1 MLKQSCRFTADVK
14 SILDVAER
22 DLISNAA
29 VLLIEV
35 ASVYISFFIGYRG
48 LINIYFFYVQMHII
62 FIFLLQQEVNK
73 RLV

>member
-29 VLLIEV
+29 VLLIEA
-35 ASVYISFFIGYRG
+35 ASVYISFFIGYRIG
-48 LINIYFFYVQMHII
+48 LLNVFFMCKCI
-62 FIFLLQQEVNK
+62 
-73 RLV
+73 

>member
-35 ASVYISFFIGYRG
+35 ASVYISFFIGYRIG
-48 LINIYFFYVQMHII
+48 LINIYFLCANAYNLYFS
-62 FIFLLQQEVNK
+62 FAARNK
-73 RLV
+73 